1 MEAESSNLP
10 LSNTVFPPPPAIYK
24 QYTAENVARLE
35 QYRSLKGKE
44 RETGDWDDVR
54 DLEKPRA
61 DWVAEE
67 GGWGCY
73 GKRYAVRPGAV
84 KVSVTDL

>member
-24 QYTAENVARLE
+24 QYTSENVAKLQ

-44 RETGDWDDVR
+44 KETSEWDDIR
-54 DLEKPRA
+54 ELDKPRV

-67 GGWGCY
+67 GSWSCY
-73 GKRYAVRPGAV
+73 GKRYAVCISRA
-84 KVSVTDL
+84 K